1 MDEQRSMA
9 ANIGVNLLI
18 EFLTS
23 SAEELHFIGSE
34 GLGVL
39 ARGAL
44 SKQTAIAKAN
54 GIHPLV
60 RLLRNEKVDIVLSV
74 IRTMRYLCVGVGYV
88 PHPQNQVT
96 VLQARGIRNLVSM
109 MVHSTNELVQME
121 AAHTLACSALGMT
134 VSNV

>member
-1 MDEQRSMA
+1 MA
-9 ANIGVNLLI
+9 TNIGVNLLI

-23 SAEELHFIGSE
+23 SAEELHYIGSE

-60 RLLRNEKVDIVLSV
+60 RLLRNKHEHIVLSV

-88 PHPQNQVT
+88 PHLQNQTT
-96 VLQARGIRNLVSM
+96 VHTARGIRNLVKM
-109 MVHSTNELVQME
+109 MAESENELIQME
-121 AAHTLACSALGMT
+121 AAHALACSALGMYD
-134 VSNV
+134 VFIDSIL